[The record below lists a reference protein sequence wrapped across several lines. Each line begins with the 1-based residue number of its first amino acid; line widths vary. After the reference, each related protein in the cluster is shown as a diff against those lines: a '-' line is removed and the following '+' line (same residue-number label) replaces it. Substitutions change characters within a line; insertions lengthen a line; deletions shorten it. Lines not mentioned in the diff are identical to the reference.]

1 MNNFNGAVIGID
13 LGTTNSCIAV
23 MDKSN
28 PDAPMP
34 TVIPNQDGQRTTP
47 STVAFAKDSTLVG
60 QRAKNQ
66 LITNPKGT
74 FYGTKRLIGKMFSD
88 SSIKHIIETSPFSIV
103 KDPQRNGAAA
113 LEFNGKVYS
122 PQEISSNVLRSLKE
136 AAEKNLGR
144 PVKAA
149 VITVPAYFN
158 DAQRQATKDAG
169 QIAGL
174 EVLRIINEP
183 TAAALAYGL
192 NKKNNGKIAVY
203 DLGGGTFDVSILD
216 INDGVFEVLSTNG
229 DTSLGGENIDEV
241 IVDFLI
247 EEIKKSLGVDIK
259 TLERNAYLAAL
270 QRIRI
275 ESENAK
281 KALSTTSDYEINLPY
296 LAMKDGE
303 PLNFS
308 HTFKKSKLEELA
320 KKLIDKTIEPCK
332 KAMSDAKLNPSDIDE
347 IILVGGMTRM
357 PLVAET
363 VERIFG
369 KKPSSNANLNPD
381 EAVAL
386 GAAIQAGI
394 LEGDVKGV
402 LLLDVTPL
410 SLGIETMGGVMTKLV
425 ERNTTIPT
433 KKSQIFS
440 TASDNQP
447 AVSIMVYQGEREM
460 AKDNKLLG
468 QFELSGIP
476 PAPRGVPQI
485 EVTFDID
492 ANGIVHVSA
501 KELTTGK
508 EQKVSIQSS
517 SGLSKDDIQK
527 LVKEA
532 ELNAENDKR
541 KRELVDAKNA
551 AESSVYQTEKSLHEY
566 KDKIPAEHID
576 KINEALNDLKANL
589 GSDDASLLKEKTDAL
604 NAAAS
609 KIYEAMQQ
617 QSSSSGDK
625 NDGGDSSSGS
635 GTVDGESKE
644 V

>member
-1 MNNFNGAVIGID
+1 MNYVIGID
-13 LGTTNSCIAV
+13 LGTTNSAV
-23 MDKSN
+23 AVYLNSKADII
-28 PDAPMP
+28 
-34 TVIPNQDGQRTTP
+34 TNQDGERTTP
-47 STVAFAKDSTLVG
+47 SIVAFAKDQTLIG
-60 QRAKNQ
+60 KRAKNQ
-66 LITNPKGT
+66 SITNPKGT
-74 FYGTKRLIGKMFSD
+74 FFGVKRLIGKMYSD
-88 SSIKHIIETSPFSIV
+88 QSIKHMIDHSPFSIV
-103 KDPQRNGAAA
+103 SDTKRNGAAA
-113 LEFNGKVYS
+113 IEHNSKIYS
-122 PQEISSNVLRSLKE
+122 PQEISANVLRALKE
-136 AAEKNLGR
+136 SAEKNLGGAI
-144 PVKAA
+144 KGA

-174 EVLRIINEP
+174 DVLRIINEP

-192 NKKNNGKIAVY
+192 NTKKNGKIAVY
-203 DLGGGTFDVSILD
+203 DLGGGTFDISILD
-216 INDGVFEVLSTNG
+216 INDGVFEVLATNG
-229 DTSLGGENIDEV
+229 DTSLGGENIDDA
-241 IVDFLI
+241 ITDYLI
-247 EEIKKSLGVDIK
+247 CEINKSCKFNIK
-259 TLERNAYLAAL
+259 ELEKNAWLAAL

-275 ESENAK
+275 EAENAK
-281 KALSTTSDYEINLPY
+281 KSLSGTSEYEINLPY

-303 PLNFS
+303 AINFS
-308 HTFKKSKLEELA
+308 TTLKRSKLEELA
-320 KKLIDKTIEPCK
+320 RDIIEKTVSPCE
-332 KAMSDAKLNPSDIDE
+332 KAISDAKINKSEISE

-357 PLVAET
+357 PMVQER
-363 VERIFG
+363 VEKIFG
-369 KKPSSNANLNPD
+369 KKPSSNVNPD

-447 AVSIMVYQGEREM
+447 AVSIMVYQGERGM

-501 KELTTGK
+501 RELKTGK

-517 SGLSKDDIQK
+517 SGLSKDDIEK
-527 LVKEA
+527 LVKDA
-532 ELNAENDKR
+532 ELNAEIDK
-541 KRELVDAKNA
+541 KKKDLIEAKNT
-551 AESSVYQTEKSLHEY
+551 AESTVYQTEKSLHEY
-566 KDKIPAEHID
+566 KDKIAQEHVD

-589 GSDDASLLKEKTDAL
+589 NCDDTDLLKEKTEAV
-604 NAAAS
+604 NQAS
-609 KIYEAMQQ
+609 LKIYESMNANNASSCDGNNGGDNNNAGGN
-617 QSSSSGDK
+617 SSS
-625 NDGGDSSSGS
+625 DG
-635 GTVDGESKE
+635 TFNGESKE

>member
-1 MNNFNGAVIGID
+1 MH
-13 LGTTNSCIAV
+13 
-23 MDKSN
+23 
-28 PDAPMP
+28 
-34 TVIPNQDGQRTTP
+34 
-47 STVAFAKDSTLVG
+47 
-60 QRAKNQ
+60 
-66 LITNPKGT
+66 
-74 FYGTKRLIGKMFSD
+74 SD
-88 SSIKHIIETSPFSIV
+88 QSVKHIVETSPFAIV
-103 KDPQRNGAAA
+103 KDDKRNGAAA
-113 LEFNGKVYS
+113 VEFNGKIYS
-122 PQEISSNVLRSLKE
+122 PQEISANVLRSLKE

-174 EVLRIINEP
+174 DVLRIINEP

-192 NKKNNGKIAVY
+192 NSKKNGKIAVY
-203 DLGGGTFDVSILD
+203 DLGGGTFDISILD
-216 INDGVFEVLSTNG
+216 INDGVFEVLATNG

-241 IVDFLI
+241 IVDYLI
-247 EEIKKSLGVDIK
+247 EEIKKMTCLCIK
-259 TLERNAYLAAL
+259 SLERNAWLAAL
-270 QRIRI
+270 QRVRI

-281 KALSTTSDYEINLPY
+281 KALSSTSEYEINLPY

-303 PLNFS
+303 AINFAF
-308 HTFKKSKLEELA
+308 TLKKSKLEELA
-320 KKLIDKTIEPCK
+320 KKLIDKTIDPCK
-332 KAMSDAKLNPSDIDE
+332 KALSDAKINSSEIDE
-347 IILVGGMTRM
+347 VILVGGMTRM
-357 PLVAET
+357 PLVQET

-369 KKPSSNANLNPD
+369 KKPSSSVNPD

-433 KKSQIFS
+433 KKSQTFS

-468 QFELSGIP
+468 QFELCGIP

-501 KELTTGK
+501 RELKTGK

-517 SGLSKDDIQK
+517 SGLSKSDVEK
-527 LVKEA
+527 LVKDA
-532 ELNAENDKR
+532 ELNAEADKK
-541 KRELVDAKNA
+541 KRELIDAKNA
-551 AESSVYQTEKSLHEY
+551 AESAVYQTEKSLHEY
-566 KDKIPAEHID
+566 KEKIPSEHVD

-589 GSDDASLLKEKTDAL
+589 GSDDANLLKEKTDSLNQAAL
-604 NAAAS
+604 
-609 KIYEAMQQ
+609 KIYESM
-617 QSSSSGDK
+617 
-625 NDGGDSSSGS
+625 GGDSSGGS
-635 GTVDGESKE
+635 NNNSCDNNGGGSDGSNGGGTTVDGESRE
-644 V
+644 I